1 MRLMRIELHQV
12 LDVDATLAAKCF
24 RGFHSRASVYA
35 KLRLCGAGASPTFQS
50 NVITPSAT
58 WTGEIFE
65 LTLNEDDLY
74 RRVLSVTLYGV
85 DMWGRSVELGQ
96 AFVLLTEFELLKH
109 HVTISKDISLT
120 EEAATQATRCR
131 LRVSASVWAED
142 DVKQSVTLELWQH
155 ERKHNGIWSTHHLIP
170 EQDHFAYS
178 CGSASSSSW
187 ETIEPSVPTGYVEVL
202 GWGGDRSQGDDKGWF
217 YATTFDSVWHNSSG
231 GFPCRR
237 RRLVK
242 YVLLAAHQAQKQ
254 AYYTLM
260 AMDHPKLIEEFQQ
273 LQLVVKG
280 QAAELQHKQEVFDA
294 AAASHTLEID
304 RIKAD
309 FQSQLNQSRAD
320 YEAQQ
325 ITLKNQVKMLEAEL
339 EAVHE
344 SLATLYNNKEV
355 IPSTPTAKSG
365 PRMFRVQLHRSSNL
379 VAADSALLGGKSD
392 PYVVF
397 DLDGVKHTSSMIKNC
412 LNPEWEFEIYEFQL
426 LNLGDKLQLHVHVFD
441 HDQWSDDDLI
451 GSLTLSISEAMQQTS
466 PQWFRLS
473 IPAEF
478 ASQKCDSKIQLA
490 FECIDCDD
498 SVELVMWENQRR
510 GKQWSPNNLLPSE
523 RRGWSVGSASSAH
536 RQEICPSVPAQMES
550 RLGWAIDRSHGD
562 AQGSII
568 QNDIL
573 YPDPVAIQYKY
584 QENDVARSRGKNNR
598 LQNPLQRHKHLK
610 LDLGVATVHRDGTIL
625 RNPEME
631 TPTK

>member
-35 KLRLCGAGASPTFQS
+35 KLRLCGAGASPTFES
-50 NVITPSAT
+50 NVITQSAT

-85 DMWGRSVELGQ
+85 DLWGRSVELGQ
-96 AFVLLTEFELLKH
+96 AFVPLTEFELLKH
-109 HVTISKDISLT
+109 QVTISKDISLT

-260 AMDHPKLIEEFQQ
+260 AMDHPKLVEEFQQ

-339 EAVHE
+339 EAP
-344 SLATLYNNKEV
+344 SNKNNNKEV
-355 IPSTPTAKSG
+355 IPSTPTAKGG
-365 PRMFRVQLHRSSNL
+365 PRMFRVQLHRASNL

-550 RLGWAIDRSHGD
+550 RLGWAIDRSMAMLKDGSTPRVLKDPGSVMPMLQLLSVD
-562 AQGSII
+562 ANGSS
-568 QNDIL
+568 DAL
-573 YPDPVAIQYKY
+573 LKPLH
-584 QENDVARSRGKNNR
+584 RS
-598 LQNPLQRHKHLK
+598 P
-610 LDLGVATVHRDGTIL
+610 
-625 RNPEME
+625 
-631 TPTK
+631 